1 MPVKASAQPLLVEE
15 VSNQTDTSAENEE
28 TVEHTHLQV
37 VLSLLVGESTAV
49 ADKVNKADRNATV
62 NVEDEV
68 VLLGCRY
75 RLNSKRVVEQLGAG
89 EVLLDVLLDELDTK
103 IGVVAGL
110 DSVANTRD
118 CDMLAIETPHL
129 VTCTYSACSLS
140 SSCQQS
146 HEG

>member
-15 VSNQTDTSAENEE
+15 VGNQTDTSAENEE

-37 VLSLLVGESTAV
+37 VLSLLVGESTTV

-68 VLLGCRY
+68 VLLRCRY
-75 RLNSKRVVEQLGAG
+75 RLDSKRVVEQLGAG

-110 DSVANTRD
+110 DPVANTGD
-118 CDMLAIETPHL
+118 CVMLAIETPHP
-129 VTCTYSACSLS
+129 VTFTYLACSLS